1 MKRSILQI
9 LAVLIIA
16 GGAYAAWQAL
26 GEPAAGEN
34 ARGGFDGPV
43 SVAVEEARSGRV
55 TERVEAVGTTR
66 AREAVEVVAQ
76 VSGRVV
82 AINFEEGEAVEEGR
96 VLLEL
101 DREREEAELR
111 EAEAL
116 RAEAAR
122 QLQRA
127 RQLLQGQNVAQA
139 RVDELR
145 AALEAAEARAA
156 VIRSNLSDKEIRAPF
171 DGVVGLREISRG
183 AFVQPQQ
190 RVTTLDDISSLRL
203 DFSVPERFIG
213 LLSAGLPVEARSA
226 AYPDRAFDGQVT
238 LIDSRVDTATRSVR
252 VQAELA
258 NEERLLRPGMFLG
271 VALTLNERGAV
282 LVPEAAVVTEGESSF
297 VFVVVEG
304 VAERR
309 AVRLGQRRGGEVEI
323 LEGVAAGES
332 VVTLGLQR
340 VRDGGEVRI
349 VEGAGAAGS

>member
-1 MKRSILQI
+1 MTRTLLQI
-9 LAVLIIA
+9 LAVLVIA
-16 GGAYAAWQAL
+16 GGAYLAWQAL
-26 GEPAAGEN
+26 GEPAAREN
-34 ARGGFDGPV
+34 GRGGFDGPV
-43 SVAVEEARSGRV
+43 SVAVEEARRGRV
-55 TERVEAVGTTR
+55 SERVEAVGTTR

-82 AINFEEGEAVEEGR
+82 AINFEEGQAVEEGQ

-101 DREREEAELR
+101 ERAREEAELR

-145 AALEAAEARAA
+145 AALEAAEARMA
-156 VIRSNLSDKEIRAPF
+156 VLQANLADKEIRAPF

-203 DFSVPERFIG
+203 DFAVPERFIG
-213 LLSAGLPVEARSA
+213 LLSSGLPVEAHSA
-226 AYPDRAFDGQVT
+226 AYADRVFDGEVA

-252 VQAELA
+252 VQAELGNA
-258 NEERLLRPGMFLG
+258 ERLLRPGMFLG
-271 VALTLNERGAV
+271 VALTIAEREAV

-297 VFVVVEG
+297 VFVI
-304 VAERR
+304 AEELAQRR
-309 AVRLGQRRGGEVEI
+309 AVSLGQRRGGEVEI
-323 LEGVAAGES
+323 LEGVAAGEQ

-340 VRDGGEVRI
+340 VRDGGQVRI
-349 VEGAGAAGS
+349 VEGTGGAGV